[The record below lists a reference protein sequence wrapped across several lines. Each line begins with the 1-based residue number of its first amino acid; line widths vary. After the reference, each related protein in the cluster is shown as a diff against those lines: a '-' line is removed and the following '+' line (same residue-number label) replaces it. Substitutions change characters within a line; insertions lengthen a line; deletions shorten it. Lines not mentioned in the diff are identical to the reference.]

1 MYYFYVYLYLYIL
14 YENCFSKKVYENG
27 KDTGE
32 TLVYISRKEME
43 SNYGDQPVILEKVGY
58 LFPSISNF

>member
-1 MYYFYVYLYLYIL
+1 M
-14 YENCFSKKVYENG
+14 KVYNNG

-43 SNYGDQPVILEKVGY
+43 SNYGDQPGVILEKVRY
-58 LFPSISNF
+58 LFPL